1 MKCHTRSGL
10 SCSDWP
16 RRMGLVPRWGRS
28 VWSGHIPRHRWSHA
42 RVPRATAVLAG
53 AGRDP
58 APRPRLEQQLCGNH
72 GGARGPR
79 RCPQG
84 EGAGHGTSAG
94 AGAVPEDTGW
104 VSAGRRGTKNVW
116 GQRGPRGGGWARAC
130 VPSLLD
136 ITFFSLQ
143 MNLLTQVKGSQQGGH
158 PQPGGPIPLP
168 WHLAPRDPV
177 AGTYPV
183 LSLGAR
189 GGGEWG
195 VLGGCS
201 GLGMGAG
208 RGGCQQKWV
217 SAGDGC
223 QQGMGPRLALP
234 PLPTG
239 EHPGAD
245 PASPGRAF
253 PPALALAGLLGATG
267 LGVLAQGPWPEAPA
281 GGWQQSG
288 QGLSRDAA
296 ALAPISPASPGL
308 MPGVCPSR

>member
-1 MKCHTRSGL
+1 M
-10 SCSDWP
+10 
-16 RRMGLVPRWGRS
+16 
-28 VWSGHIPRHRWSHA
+28 WSGHIPWHRRSRA
-42 RVPRATAVLAG
+42 RVPRATSVLAG

-72 GGARGPR
+72 GGVRGPR

-84 EGAGHGTSAG
+84 EEAGHGTSAG
-94 AGAVPEDTGW
+94 AGAVPEDADW

-130 VPSLLD
+130 VPSSLD
-136 ITFFSLQ
+136 IMFFSLQ

-189 GGGEWG
+189 GGGGEWG
-195 VLGGCS
+195 VLEVCS
-201 GLGMGAG
+201 GLGMGAS
-208 RGGCQQKWV
+208 RGGCWQGWVLAGDGCPQKWVLEGDGCQQKWV
-217 SAGDGC
+217 LAGDGC

-253 PPALALAGLLGATG
+253 PPALALARLLGATG
-267 LGVLAQGPWPEAPA
+267 LGVLAQGPWPEAQA

-288 QGLSRDAA
+288 QGPSRDAA
-296 ALAPISPASPGL
+296 ALAPISPASLGL